1 VLYGVGLENI
11 VDNSWNFNGANTKEY
26 THCYHNYPAMM
37 IPQIARRL
45 VLEYKQKST
54 HNLLDPYCG
63 SGTSLVES
71 LLQEINAT
79 GFDINPL
86 AVFISSSKTTLFSIE
101 LIKQE
106 IVKLTYLFDEYKSSN
121 NNQHHLFNQSGNG
134 NIIGHNN
141 FPLNNFKNID
151 FWYKPEKI
159 SELSFIKNLI
169 TEIIKPEVQLFFLT
183 AFSET
188 SREVSLTRNSEFKL
202 FRIKSEK
209 IDDYNPDTFGIFLQK
224 IFRNLSGLKDFVENS
239 NSNFKANVI
248 QFNSSLNNPE
258 DIVDRQYDLV
268 VTSPPYGDSRTTV
281 AYGQFSRLSS
291 QWLGFLDAEK
301 VDKSLMGGKIHLN
314 LNGFEL
320 SSCKSEFQQIKD
332 IDQIRYSEVISFTYD
347 YYNSIK
353 NINSIINK
361 GAYICY
367 VLGNRTVKGIQI
379 PLDKITVE
387 CFEIFGYKH
396 INTII
401 RKIPNKRMPS
411 KNSPSNEKG
420 VIGNTMTNEFIVIMK
435 KQ

>member
-1 VLYGVGLENI
+1 MLGVGLENI
-11 VDNSWNFNGANTKEY
+11 VDNSWNFNGANTKEF

-45 VLEYKQKST
+45 VHEYRQKST
-54 HNLLDPYCG
+54 FNLLDPYCG

-71 LLQEINAT
+71 VLQNINAT

-86 AVFISSSKTTLFSIE
+86 AVFLSGSKTTLFSVE
-101 LIKQE
+101 LIKNE
-106 IVKLTYLFDEYKSSN
+106 LSKLTKSFDEYKSSY
-121 NNQHHLFNQSGNG
+121 NNQHHLFNQNG
-134 NIIGHNN
+134 HDHTNGQSN
-141 FPLNNFKNID
+141 FPLLKFKNID
-151 FWYKPEKI
+151 FWYKPDKI

-169 TEIIKPEVQLFFLT
+169 TEIIDPDVQLFFLT
-183 AFSET
+183 VFSET

-209 IDDYNPDTFGIFLQK
+209 IEDYNPDTFGIFLQK
-224 IFRNLSGLKDFVENS
+224 VLRNLAGLNNFVESSDNNYS
-239 NSNFKANVI
+239 ANVL
-248 QFNSSLNNPE
+248 QFNSSLNSPE
-258 DIVDRQYDLV
+258 EVVDRKYDLV

-291 QWLGFLDAEK
+291 QWLGFSDAEK

-332 IDQIRYSEVISFTYD
+332 IDQSRYSEVISFTYD

-387 CFEIFGYKH
+387 CFEMFGYKH

-435 KQ
+435 KV